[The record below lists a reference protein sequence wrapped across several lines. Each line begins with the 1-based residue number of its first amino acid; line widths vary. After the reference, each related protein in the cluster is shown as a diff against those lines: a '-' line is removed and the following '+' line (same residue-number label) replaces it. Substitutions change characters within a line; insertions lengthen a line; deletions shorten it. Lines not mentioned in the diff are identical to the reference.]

1 MSGPLS
7 AGASLG
13 ADPQRT
19 DVLAALLRAQ
29 RKSRIAGELLWRL
42 FAEAFPT
49 RPHGPSERQLL
60 CEVLEV
66 LAERGVVRL
75 PSMRSRRLWDDTAR
89 PGVPRQLR
97 VLRPATP
104 AVDRAWRQFP
114 WHRRLSWVADLP
126 VLSDEH
132 ASFLRKVHEGLVADR
147 FTQVA
152 PLKYRSLELT
162 GHEKRLARLAA
173 SQLFGL
179 GRLTLDL
186 LGCADDPLPLV
197 WEAVGPRPTL
207 ILFENSSSFSVARSV
222 LAQLPDPPYG
232 LVAYGAGTRIERS
245 LPYLRTLS
253 RQVLQIDYVGDLDR
267 DGLRIALATQRAAAK
282 AGLPI
287 PRPAAGLH
295 RLMLEACRA
304 FGHPRGWPH
313 RKKRITSAQ
322 GDADLLAFLPADVR
336 EDVAPIL
343 AADRRIP
350 EEVLGPQ
357 QLSVLWH
364 KVSQASPSVS
374 VDKNINLV

>member
-1 MSGPLS
+1 MSGLVSPG
-7 AGASLG
+7 AGPSP
-13 ADPQRT
+13 DPQRT
-19 DVLAALLRAQ
+19 DVLAALLRGQ
-29 RKSRIAGELLWRL
+29 RKSRVTGELLWRL

-60 CEVLEV
+60 CEVLAV

-75 PSMRSRRLWDDTAR
+75 PSVRSRRLWDDTAR
-89 PGVPRQLR
+89 PAVPRQLSI
-97 VLRPATP
+97 LRPAAP
-104 AVDRAWRQFP
+104 AQDRVWRHFP
-114 WHRRLSWVADLP
+114 WHPRLSWVADLS

-132 ASFLRKVHEGLVADR
+132 AAFLRKVHDGLVTDQ

-173 SQLFGL
+173 SQLFGP
-179 GRLTLDL
+179 GRLTLEL

-197 WEAVGPRPTL
+197 WEEVGPRPTL
-207 ILFENSSSFSVARSV
+207 IVFENASSFSVARSV

-232 LVAYGAGTRIERS
+232 LIAYGAGARIERS
-245 LPYLRTLS
+245 LPYLRILA
-253 RQVLQIDYVGDLDR
+253 RQVLQIEYVGDLDQ

-287 PRPAAGLH
+287 PRPAPGLH
-295 RLMLEACRA
+295 RLMLDACRD

-313 RKKRITSAQ
+313 RKKRIPSAQ

-336 EDVAPIL
+336 ADVAPIL

-350 EEVLGPQ
+350 EEFIGPQ
-357 QLSVLWH
+357 QLSELW
-364 KVSQASPSVS
+364 QRCRACAGT
-374 VDKNINLV
+374 